1 MPQNKSKQPHA
12 KQSLRVW
19 IRMLRATTLIEKR
32 IRSYLKSDFD
42 STLPRFDVLAALSR
56 EQVPVTMSEL
66 TAHLLVSNG
75 NVTGLVNRLVDDGLI
90 AREVD
95 PEDRRSQLVVLT
107 PAGRSAFRDMAIA
120 HEELV
125 DSFFAQL
132 SDDEM
137 EALLSLTEKLNRTLH
152 RQDDTA

>member
-1 MPQNKSKQPHA
+1 MTDSKARQPHA

-19 IRMLRATTLIEKR
+19 IRMLRASTLIEKR
-32 IRSYLKSDFD
+32 IRSYLKSSFD

-56 EQVPVTMSEL
+56 ETEPVTMSEL
-66 TAHLLVSNG
+66 TGHLMVSNG
-75 NVTGLVNRLVDDGLI
+75 NVTGLVNRLVEDGLVS
-90 AREVD
+90 RQVD
-95 PEDRRSQLVVLT
+95 PADRRSQLVVLT
-107 PAGRSAFRDMAIA
+107 EAGRNAFREMAIA

-137 EALLSLTEKLNRTLH
+137 EALLALTEKLNRTLR
-152 RQDDTA
+152 RQEHDE

>member
-107 PAGRSAFRDMAIA
+107 PAGRSAFEDMAAA
-120 HEELV
+120 HEGLV

-132 SDDEM
+132 SDEEM

>member
-1 MPQNKSKQPHA
+1 MRENKSKQPHA

-32 IRSYLKSDFD
+32 IRSYLKGEFD

-56 EQVPVTMSEL
+56 EQAWVTMSEL

-75 NVTGLVNRLVDDGLI
+75 NVTGLVNRLVEDGLI
-90 AREVD
+90 ARQVD
-95 PEDRRSQLVVLT
+95 PEDRRSQLVMLS
-107 PAGRSAFRDMAIA
+107 PAGRAAFRDMAAA
-120 HEELV
+120 HEGLV

-132 SDDEM
+132 SDEEM
-137 EALLSLTEKLNRTLH
+137 AALLRLTEKLNQTLH

>member
-1 MPQNKSKQPHA
+1 MPESKARQPHA

-19 IRMLRATTLIEKR
+19 IRMLRASTLIEKR
-32 IRSYLKSDFD
+32 IRSYLKSSFD

-56 EQVPVTMSEL
+56 ETEPVTMSEL
-66 TAHLLVSNG
+66 TGHLMVSNG
-75 NVTGLVNRLVDDGLI
+75 NVTGLVNRLVEDGLVS
-90 AREVD
+90 RQVD
-95 PEDRRSQLVVLT
+95 PADRRSQLVVLT
-107 PAGRSAFRDMAIA
+107 EAGRNAFREMAIA

-137 EALLSLTEKLNRTLH
+137 EALLALTEKLNRTLR
-152 RQDDTA
+152 RQEHDE

>member
-1 MPQNKSKQPHA
+1 MPENKTRQSHA

-32 IRSYLKSDFD
+32 IRSHLKSGFD

-56 EQVPVTMSEL
+56 EKAPVTMSEL

-75 NVTGLVNRLVDDGLI
+75 NVTGLVNRLVEDGLI

-95 PEDRRSQLVVLT
+95 PDDRRSQLVVLT
-107 PAGRSAFRDMAIA
+107 PAGRDAFRDMAVA
-120 HEELV
+120 HESLV

-137 EALLSLTEKLNRTLH
+137 EALLKLTEKLNKTLPK
-152 RQDDTA
+152 QDDIA

>member
-1 MPQNKSKQPHA
+1 MSENKSKQSHA

-32 IRSYLKSDFD
+32 IRSYLKGEFD

-56 EQVPVTMSEL
+56 EQAWVTMSEL

-75 NVTGLVNRLVDDGLI
+75 NVTGLVNRLVEDGLI
-90 AREVD
+90 ARQVD
-95 PEDRRSQLVVLT
+95 PEDRRSQLVMLT
-107 PAGRSAFRDMAIA
+107 PAGRAAFRDMAVA
-120 HEELV
+120 HEGLV
-125 DSFFAQL
+125 DSLFAQL

-137 EALLSLTEKLNRTLH
+137 AALLTLTEKLNQTLH
-152 RQDDTA
+152 RQEGTP

>member
-1 MPQNKSKQPHA
+1 MPGTKTKQPHA

-32 IRSYLKSDFD
+32 IRSYLKGSFD
-42 STLPRFDVLAALSR
+42 STLPRFDVLAALAR
-56 EQVPVTMSEL
+56 ESAPVTMSEL
-66 TAHLLVSNG
+66 TGHLMVSNG
-75 NVTGLVNRLVDDGLI
+75 NVTGLVNRLVEDGLV

-95 PEDRRSQLVVLT
+95 PADRRSQLVVLT
-107 PAGRSAFRDMAIA
+107 EAGRLAFREMAIA
-120 HEELV
+120 HEDLV

-137 EALLSLTEKLNRTLH
+137 ERLRELTEKLNRSLS
-152 RQDDTA
+152 RQEHAE

>member
-1 MPQNKSKQPHA
+1 MDSRTRQPHA

-32 IRSYLKSDFD
+32 IRSSLKSEFD

-56 EQVPVTMSEL
+56 EQAPVTMSEL

-107 PAGRSAFRDMAIA
+107 PAGRSAFRDMAAA
-120 HEELV
+120 HEGLV
-125 DSFFAQL
+125 DSLFAQL

-137 EALLSLTEKLNRTLH
+137 EALLSLTEKLNKTLH
-152 RQDDTA
+152 RQDETE